1 MVESAVRGG
10 HDVVAVD
17 FFGDRDQARLAESY
31 ALERDLG
38 LPASAEG
45 LAAATRR
52 IDADA
57 VVYGSNLENHPEVIA
72 GLTPGLR
79 LLGNPAE
86 VVRDVRDWAQL
97 RRVCRDAGI
106 AYPVTLLRGEE
117 GSARRGDWLKK
128 RLRSGGGHGITV
140 WDGTPLDDAH
150 LLQAEVHGRAAS
162 VAFVADGKAGRIF
175 GLSEQLLGS
184 SALGGS
190 GFAWCGNLLPLEVPG
205 ADAASVRAQL
215 EHMVSSLT
223 RRFGLVGVNGLDV
236 VIGRDPEGVA
246 RPFLI
251 EVNPRFSGSMELA
264 ERAFGVGVFALHVE
278 GCAGR
283 APRDRVVDR
292 APDGS
297 VGKGIVYAGRA
308 IVAPDTDAWLTR
320 GVRDVPWPGQR
331 IAAGHP
337 VCTVLAHGRDREACL
352 AGLFSAAAAVY
363 TDSEEPKEGR
373 RERITHLDHRS
384 HA

>member
-1 MVESAVRGG
+1 
-10 HDVVAVD
+10 
-17 FFGDRDQARLAESY
+17 
-31 ALERDLG
+31 
-38 LPASAEG
+38 
-45 LAAATRR
+45 
-52 IDADA
+52 
-57 VVYGSNLENHPEVIA
+57 PEVIG

-86 VVRDVRDWAQL
+86 VVRDVRDWLQL

-106 AYPVTLLRGEE
+106 AYPMTLLRGEE
-117 GSARRGDWLKK
+117 GNARRGHWLKK

-140 WDGTPLDDAH
+140 WDGAPLDDAH
-150 LLQAEVHGRAAS
+150 LLQAEVDGRAAS

-175 GLSEQLLGS
+175 GLTEQLLGC

-190 GFAWCGNLLPLEVPG
+190 GFGWCGNVLPLEVPG

-223 RRFGLVGVNGLDV
+223 RHFGLVGVNGLDV

-251 EVNPRFSGSMELA
+251 EVNPRFSGSMELT
-264 ERAFGVGVFALHVE
+264 ERAFGVSVFALHIG
-278 GCAGR
+278 GCVGHAS
-283 APRDRVVDR
+283 RDPVFDP
-292 APDGS
+292 APDGFF
-297 VGKGIVYAGRA
+297 GKGIVYARRP
-308 IVAPDTDAWLTR
+308 IVAPDTEAWLTR
-320 GVRDVPWPGQR
+320 SVRDVPWPGQQ

-337 VCTVLAHGRDREACL
+337 LCTVLARGRDREECL
-352 AGLFSAAAAVY
+352 GGLFSAAAAVY
-363 TDSEEPKEGR
+363 ADSEDPKEGR
-373 RERITHLDHRS
+373 RERITHLDHWS